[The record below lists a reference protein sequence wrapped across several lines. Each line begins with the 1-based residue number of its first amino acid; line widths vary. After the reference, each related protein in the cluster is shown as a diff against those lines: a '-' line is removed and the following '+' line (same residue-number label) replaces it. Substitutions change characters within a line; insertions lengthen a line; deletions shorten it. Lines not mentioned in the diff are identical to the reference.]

1 MSYSSFSSNYNNPI
15 ANLGSGLAN
24 AESGAK
30 NAFARFRNNKVVSG
44 TTDFLYSNSL
54 VAKFCFFVL
63 VVILFIIFLRLGSR
77 FIQWVFEP
85 TRNPILIDG
94 LKDGKKLKIVPQD
107 PKVNGAKPV
116 LRSVN
121 QREGLEFTYK
131 QLDADFTRE
140 ELFEQFPGART
151 FPQIKFDG
159 ENIGGYDSLVA
170 KLES

>member
-77 FIQWVFEP
+77 FIQWVFE
-85 TRNPILIDG
+85 
-94 LKDGKKLKIVPQD
+94 
-107 PKVNGAKPV
+107 
-116 LRSVN
+116 
-121 QREGLEFTYK
+121 
-131 QLDADFTRE
+131 
-140 ELFEQFPGART
+140 
-151 FPQIKFDG
+151 QIG
-159 ENIGGYDSLVA
+159 RAHV
-170 KLES
+170 